1 MMNTSSMM
9 TGGMYGLGMAEYYV
23 RNQRQDE
30 FKILGNNRIFI
41 NDGTPGGTGEV
52 KSVTVGNSRY
62 IINKIYSPS
71 SDSAVIKVLN
81 RATGEVSSTVIKGST
96 VAERALTQIGNT
108 AGYDLVSRMNST
120 RNYPVTVYNPQVAAL
135 STVNYFNTLSYET
148 YAASRMYGNQGNNNF
163 PNIEYINEP
172 VYNRNI
178 AREAASW
185 QGKGVCSGVGKWREI
200 ELKNGTKVIGGLPGQ
215 SEFYTTQRG
224 FFRTNGI
231 KTELWEGLQVKAS
244 PQFGYRPQVGVY
256 KVISNSEAAFSI
268 TKLIHNMGQEVYH
281 KYIFLIIRQI

>member
-1 MMNTSSMM
+1 MNVRMFNSNLGTSS
-9 TGGMYGLGMAEYYV
+9 TGTTDKTTITSLNENG
-23 RNQRQDE
+23 
-30 FKILGNNRIFI
+30 KILVQTENGIAVVHKNSEGYINAYGRVNGHSAYYSRIPI
-41 NDGTPGGTGEV
+41 
-52 KSVTVGNSRY
+52 
-62 IINKIYSPS
+62 
-71 SDSAVIKVLN
+71 DS
-81 RATGEVSSTVIKGST
+81 TT
-96 VAERALTQIGNT
+96 RALTQIGNT
-108 AGYDLVSRMNST
+108 TGYNLVASMNST
-120 RNYPVTVYNPQVAAL
+120 KNYPVTVYNPQVAAL

-268 TKLIHNMGQEVYH
+268 TKANPQYGPGGLPQIYIPDYKTNLELMEVIDL
-281 KYIFLIIRQI
+281 K

>member
-1 MMNTSSMM
+1 MVKQLTGTAVQEYTRLMNNQGYSSASSVNSAAIFNPI
-9 TGGMYGLGMAEYYV
+9 GSAIMA
-23 RNQRQDE
+23 
-30 FKILGNNRIFI
+30 L
-41 NDGTPGGTGEV
+41 GGTEQDYNDFSFLTGLV
-52 KSVTVGNSRY
+52 LGVTSQHY
-62 IINKIYSPS
+62 SIYKP
-71 SDSAVIKVLN
+71 
-81 RATGEVSSTVIKGST
+81 
-96 VAERALTQIGNT
+96 
-108 AGYDLVSRMNST
+108 Y
-120 RNYPVTVYNPQVAAL
+120 
-135 STVNYFNTLSYET
+135 YEA
-148 YAASRMYGNQGNNNF
+148 YAASRMYGNQVNNKF

-185 QGKGVCSGVGKWREI
+185 QGKGAYPGVDKWREI